1 MIPKILKNFN
11 LFIDGRGYVG
21 KAEEVNP
28 PKLNIKTEEFRA
40 GGMDSP
46 AMIDMGVEKL
56 EGSFTLLEYDKDV
69 LKQFGLVSGNSVQVT
84 LRGAMQDDTTV
95 SPIIIKLRGMYTEM
109 DMGKFAAGEK
119 GTLQCTIACRYYS
132 LEIDG
137 EKLIEIDI
145 ENMTRV
151 IGGQD
156 KLVDVRK
163 ALGI

>member
-21 KAEEVNP
+21 KVEEVNP

-46 AMIDMGVEKL
+46 VMVDMGVEKL

-69 LKQFGLVSGNSVQVT
+69 LKQFGLVSGNAVQVT
-84 LRGAMQDDTTV
+84 IRGALQDDTTV

-109 DMGKFAAGEK
+109 DMGKISAGEK

-137 EKLIEIDI
+137 QQLIEIDI
-145 ENMTRV
+145 DNMTRK

-156 KLVDVRK
+156 KMIDVRK

>member
-21 KAEEVNP
+21 KVSEINL

-40 GGMDSP
+40 GGMDAP
-46 AMIDMGVEKL
+46 ALVDMGIEKI
-56 EGSFTLLEYDKDV
+56 EGSFSLLEYDKDV
-69 LKQFGLVSGNSVQVT
+69 LKQFGLVAGNAVQVT
-84 LRGAMQDDTTV
+84 LRGAIQDDTTV
-95 SPIIIKLRGMYTEM
+95 SAIIIKLRGMYTEM

-119 GTLQCTIACRYYS
+119 GELQCTIACRYYC

-137 EKLIEIDI
+137 EQLIEIDI
-145 ENMTRV
+145 DNMTRK

-156 KLVDVRK
+156 KMIDVRK

>member
-21 KAEEVNP
+21 KCEEVNP

-46 AMIDMGVEKL
+46 VMVDMGVEKI
-56 EGSFTLLEYDKDV
+56 EASFTLLEYDKDV
-69 LKQFGLVSGNSVQVT
+69 LKQFGLVSGNAVAVT
-84 LRGAMQDDTTV
+84 IRGALQDDTTV
-95 SPIIIKLRGMYTEM
+95 SPIIKLRGMYTEM
-109 DMGKFAAGEK
+109 DMGKISAGEK

-137 EKLIEIDI
+137 QQLIEIDI
-145 ENMTRV
+145 DNMTRK

>member
-21 KAEEVNP
+21 KVEEVNP

-69 LKQFGLVSGNSVQVT
+69 LKQFGLVAGNAVSVT

-119 GTLQCTIACRYYS
+119 GTLQCAIACRYYS

-145 ENMTRV
+145 DNMTRV

-156 KLVDVRK
+156 KLVDMRK

>member
-21 KAEEVNP
+21 KVEEVNP
-28 PKLNIKTEEFRA
+28 PKLSIKTEEFRA

-46 AMIDMGVEKL
+46 AMIDMGIEKL
-56 EGSFTLLEYDKDV
+56 EGSYTLLEFDKNV
-69 LKQFGLVSGNSVQVT
+69 LKQFGLIAGNVVSVT
-84 LRGAMQDDTTV
+84 LRGALQDETSV
-95 SPIIIKLRGMYTEM
+95 SPIVIKLRGMYTEI
-109 DMGKFAAGEK
+109 DMGKISAGEK
-119 GTLQCTIACRYYS
+119 GTLQCTIVCRYYS

-137 EKLIEIDI
+137 EQLIEIDI
-145 ENMTRV
+145 DNMTRK

-156 KLVDVRK
+156 KMVDVRN

>member
-11 LFIDGRGYVG
+11 LFIDGRGYAG
-21 KAEEVNP
+21 KVEEVNL

-46 AMIDMGVEKL
+46 VFIDMGVEKL
-56 EGSFTLLEYDKDV
+56 ESSFTLLEYDKDV
-69 LKQFGLVSGNSVQVT
+69 LKQFGLVSGNAAQVT
-84 LRGAMQDDTTV
+84 LRGAIQDDTTV
-95 SPIIIKLRGMYTEM
+95 SSVIVKLRGMYTEM
-109 DMGKFAAGEK
+109 DMGKISAGEK
-119 GTLQCTIACRYYS
+119 GTLQCTLACRYYS
-132 LEIDG
+132 LEIGG

-145 ENMTRV
+145 DNMTRV

-156 KLVDVRK
+156 KLIDIRK